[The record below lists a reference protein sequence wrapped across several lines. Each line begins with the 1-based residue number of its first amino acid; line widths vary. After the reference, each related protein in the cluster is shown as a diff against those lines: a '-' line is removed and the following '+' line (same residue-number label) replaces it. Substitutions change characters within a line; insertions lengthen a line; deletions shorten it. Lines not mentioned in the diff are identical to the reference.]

1 MLRYVRLALIV
12 ITVLALFLLGAVA
25 ALYLYIT
32 PERVQSRLSE
42 ALYRDLGVSVEP
54 SGPVRVHILP
64 RLRIAYPK
72 STIRL
77 TSTEAASSVDSAL
90 FEMTP
95 FAFFASRPRIDSLTL
110 VRPALTISTE
120 DWSRFAARDASETL
134 PIWNIGALYIQDGT
148 LAIERS
154 GGDGTVR
161 LTGVKAGF
169 AELTEKGAS
178 LTAAALASLPSL
190 SGEMTLRGRADWS
203 RGIRSLTLESA
214 GFTFKGLAAGR
225 DLRLEA
231 KADSL
236 ALGEAA
242 KAENVSA
249 SADLADG
256 RRIAASASSVSLASG
271 VLSAG
276 DLSAALSFDAL
287 GGRET
292 LSVRAPLKL
301 TLGSGELSAQPL
313 EARSSLA
320 KAGAGQPEDLGRMS
334 GEALWSGRAG
344 TGRLVLE
351 GSYRGMPLSVRLAGT
366 GLSETA
372 SGEGKP
378 ELSGDVRLGRLPAP
392 IWRSLLAGSRLL
404 DAFSGSFRLE
414 VSPELPGSAVAS
426 FSAGVSVKDGRA
438 SWKDGTSSFAGTTLI
453 SSGELSADGAWH
465 AEGRWDRAL
474 PELLAPFASA
484 VTSGTFRAE
493 GRIGAERIASL
504 SAKVTAADGEL
515 YGADL
520 PSAAAIM
527 GDEQPESAPKRAFRA
542 GAATPFS
549 SLSFVLSCRSGA
561 CGAEQGLVK
570 GEGFS
575 AGFAGEAGSLKG
587 TVTFSDALGHRLF
600 AMPAAVAVRDGKAV
614 WQPDWSAALAE
625 DKAKAGEKGWSVKR
639 AKDWVLR
646 RLDDWWQGIELPS
659 LELPDWHLPDWLPRW
674 GGGQK
679 EPAPGSRA

>member
-1 MLRYVRLALIV
+1 MLRYVRLVLIV
-12 ITVLALFLLGAVA
+12 ITVIALFVLGAVA

-32 PERVQSRLSE
+32 PERVQARLSE
-42 ALYRDLGVSVEP
+42 ALYRDLGVTVEP
-54 SGPVRVHILP
+54 SGPVKVRILP

-77 TSTEAASSVDSAL
+77 TSTEAASGVDSAL

-120 DWSRFAARDASETL
+120 DWTRFVTRDSTETL

-148 LAIERS
+148 LSIERC
-154 GGDGTVR
+154 GGAEPVR
-161 LTGVKAGF
+161 FTGLKAGF
-169 AELTEKGAS
+169 AELTEKGAA

-190 SGEMTLRGRADWS
+190 SGEMTLKGQADWS
-203 RGIRSLTLESA
+203 HGIRSLTLGSA
-214 GFTFKGLAAGR
+214 DFTFKGLAGGR

-236 ALGEAA
+236 TLGESPRAA
-242 KAENVSA
+242 NA
-249 SADLADG
+249 SAAADLPEG
-256 RRIAASASSVSLASG
+256 RRLTASCASVSLVSG
-271 VLSAG
+271 VLSTDA
-276 DLSAALSFDAL
+276 LNAAFSFDGE

-292 LSVRAPLKL
+292 LSIRAPFKVALE
-301 TLGSGELSAQPL
+301 SGELSAQPL
-313 EARSSLA
+313 EAHSSLMKTGA
-320 KAGAGQPEDLGRMS
+320 KNPEDLGRMT
-334 GEALWSGRAG
+334 GEALWSGRGG

-351 GSYRGMPLSVRLAGT
+351 GSYRGMPLSVRLTGT
-366 GLSETA
+366 GLAETA

-404 DAFSGSFRLE
+404 DAFNGSFRLE
-414 VSPELPGSAVAS
+414 VSPELPGSAVTS
-426 FSAGVSVKDGRA
+426 FSAGITVKDGRA
-438 SWKDGTSSFAGTTLI
+438 SWKDGTSSFGGTSLI

-484 VTSGTFRAE
+484 VTSGSFKAE

-504 SAKVTAADGEL
+504 SAKVSAADGEL

-527 GDEQPESAPKRAFRA
+527 ADEQPENAPKRAFKA
-542 GAATPFS
+542 SSATPFS
-549 SLSFVLSCRSGA
+549 SLSFVLSCRDGA

-570 GEGFS
+570 GDGFT
-575 AGFAGEAGSLKG
+575 ADFAGEAGALKG
-587 TVTFSDALGHRLF
+587 TVTFTDALGHKLF
-600 AMPAAVAVRDGKAV
+600 AMPAVVSAKDGKAV
-614 WQPDWSAALAE
+614 WTPDWNKALAE

-639 AKDWVLR
+639 AKDWLLR
-646 RLDDWWQGIELPS
+646 RFDDWWQGIELPS
-659 LELPDWHLPDWLPRW
+659 FELPDWPDWLPW
-674 GGGQK
+674 GGDKK
-679 EPAPGSRA
+679 EPAPGNRA